1 MSDTAGLLKVHHSS
15 LPSVLFLKEN
25 MLQESSLPSVL
36 FLEENMLYV
45 QESAYYVIDQLTDT
59 DSNKNSSSSGF
70 LCVFF
75 FSSSISLFLY
85 CQVFPSMC
93 DMLYILKALP

>member
-1 MSDTAGLLKVHHSS
+1 MSDTAGLLEVNHSS

-36 FLEENMLYV
+36 FLEENML
-45 QESAYYVIDQLTDT
+45 QESTNYVIDQLTDT